1 VVRRTIAIGVTAVL
15 LAACR
20 STVIVQQSPSAP
32 SVPASPASSPGASP
46 VVSPAQNPPLSE
58 ARVEGLYRGAGFN
71 GTALQMTP
79 KCPEGACG
87 VAAKGKGLRV
97 NFTESDGIYRGHI
110 GTNTT
115 CSKGGVS
122 LSLHTSVTF
131 AFRPAA
137 ADLIDGVWRATRLLV
152 LSETSR
158 PSAQKKERHGNT
170 IVTLTCPKV
179 HEKSRGQSSLAV

>member
-1 VVRRTIAIGVTAVL
+1 M
-15 LAACR
+15 
-20 STVIVQQSPSAP
+20 
-32 SVPASPASSPGASP
+32 
-46 VVSPAQNPPLSE
+46 
-58 ARVEGLYRGAGFN
+58 EGLYRGAGFN

-137 ADLIDGVWRATRLLV
+137 ADLIDGVWLATRLLV